1 MINHSKFQTPAR
13 RMIVGCQRN
22 VFRRSAGT
30 LTRRRLR
37 LLIRRRRWRRLTRRL
52 AWSAWILQSLDL
64 HPVLRLLQFLLELE
78 IQQLLLDLVHS
89 IHHVAVH
96 PYHLHGIVLASGLRD
111 RRSLV
116 VVLVATSGYHS
127 TPSSGNQRDDCGHQ
141 DLQRIPKYL
150 QRIP

>member
-13 RMIVGCQRN
+13 RMIGGCQRN
-22 VFRRSAGT
+22 VLRRRAT
-30 LTRRRLR
+30 LTRRRL
-37 LLIRRRRWRRLTRRL
+37 LTRRGRWRRLTRRL
-52 AWSAWILQSLDL
+52 VSSAWILQSLDL

-78 IQQLLLDLVHS
+78 IQQLLLDLVHA
-89 IHHVAVH
+89 IHPFAVH
-96 PYHLHGIVLASGLRD
+96 PYHLHGILLASGLRD

-116 VVLVATSGYHS
+116 VVLAATSGYHS

-141 DLQRIPKYL
+141 DLQRIPKEL